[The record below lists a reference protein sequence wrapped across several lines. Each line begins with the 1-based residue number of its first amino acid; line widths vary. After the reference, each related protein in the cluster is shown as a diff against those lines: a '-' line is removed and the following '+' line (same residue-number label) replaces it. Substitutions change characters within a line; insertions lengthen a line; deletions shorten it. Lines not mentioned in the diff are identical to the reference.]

1 MKLKEHIEKFDE
13 SLLEEKK
20 LDKIF
25 SKNTGLLQEHI
36 EKFNESLGESP
47 TIKSTSKDVGFTPIE
62 QLQLKILKKD
72 KIIENLKSEST
83 NLTNEVFNLE
93 KDKSAILE
101 ELHNSKWLENN
112 IASHTKKIYEDKIK
126 KMSILDSSDLIPT
139 LIEVSRKKQGN
150 EILNWGKWLEIPEN
164 KYLFQINEDMAK
176 KVFQDT
182 TDLIKR
188 YISNINDTYR
198 SELIEAGRTSR
209 TRGGSVP
216 AITNYFMSFTGN
228 DEHNQLGRNDTARVD
243 MISTQF
249 TPNDPT
255 NKGFDEGSGRK
266 PLAQSGFTISY
277 WWRPDENYSDSF
289 PIGWKR
295 DSNARFSFGI
305 KNASKPYWN
314 VGGSEVKNTTWQD
327 HFDNSGQGHL
337 SGSLLHDQNTNGEPG
352 SGNHLMLGKWYHMV
366 VTYAGTD
373 NVDGDGNMLRKVYL
387 NGYHIYGGF
396 GEAKQSV
403 NWNNH
408 NDSQMTQGLAF
419 GMRAVVASGNH
430 TDGLRNT
437 KHNNGNACGL
447 DEIAIYSEEKD
458 ATWVSSVY
466 NGGTDYNHKTSGE
479 TGLVGYWRFNEGDG
493 DTVKDLSGYGWH
505 GTLTNAG
512 HGTAIDGTTGNSST
526 IAGINARF
534 PNAKPNWNEID
545 ESVTTWENI

>member
-1 MKLKEHIEKFDE
+1 MSLDLLREKFGHSVKKE
-13 SLLEEKK
+13 SNNREKINEKLNNKFNSNSVENLKSFKSQLKGELEEK
-20 LDKIF
+20 DR
-25 SKNTGLLQEHI
+25 
-36 EKFNESLGESP
+36 
-47 TIKSTSKDVGFTPIE
+47 
-62 QLQLKILKKD
+62 
-72 KIIENLKSEST
+72 IIENLELEASDLANQVLKLKKEKST
-83 NLTNEVFNLE
+83 
-93 KDKSAILE
+93 ILE
-101 ELHNSKWLENN
+101 EWNNSKWMENTV
-112 IASHTKKIYEDKIK
+112 ASKTQKMYEEKIRT
-126 KMSILDSSDLIPT
+126 MSYVDSTDLIPT

-150 EILNWGKWLEIPEN
+150 ELLNWGKWLEIPEN

-216 AITNYFMSFTGN
+216 ATSYFMSFTGN

-243 MISTQF
+243 MVSTQF

-352 SGNHLMLGKWYHMV
+352 SGNHLMLGEWYHMV

-373 NVDGDGNMLRKVYL
+373 NVDGDGNYLRKVYL

-447 DEIAIYSEEKD
+447 D
-458 ATWVSSVY
+458 
-466 NGGTDYNHKTSGE
+466 
-479 TGLVGYWRFNEGDG
+479 
-493 DTVKDLSGYGWH
+493 
-505 GTLTNAG
+505 
-512 HGTAIDGTTGNSST
+512 
-526 IAGINARF
+526 
-534 PNAKPNWNEID
+534 
-545 ESVTTWENI
+545 